1 MLGAERGAAAAMLS
15 LLLLASCRHAGTPL
29 ATAPPGDSAPP
40 SDAAPPSDSDGVTP
54 AHTDPVTLVID
65 GWTRSLMV
73 HVPAGAGGGARALVF
88 NLHGSG
94 GTGAQ
99 QEAFSAMDAV
109 ADREGFIVAYP
120 DAAIALGGGFVW
132 NVPGQPLISGAAVPA
147 GAADDVAFFAQ
158 AIVALAQRVSHLPGP
173 TELPTVRTTV
183 ADKAIHIE
191 PLPLQM
197 SKAPAA
203 TLAHIS
209 KDISTGGA
217 PPEVVAERELAA
229 RHDRVVAR
237 AARRGDAGRH
247 RDLET
252 RETSGTSSTAVTA
265 GSSTRDLEKPG
276 GASCDPPFELDEQGR
291 KHFKPECWSRP
302 GAASPVRAVTDA
314 NCDPSYTL
322 DEQGRKHF
330 KPECFT
336 NAKR

>member
-73 HVPAGAGGGARALVF
+73 HVPAGAGGAARALVF

-158 AIVALAQRVSHLPGP
+158 AIVALAQRYPIDRKRVFATGMSGGARMASQLGCDLSTLIAAVAPVAGLRCPTPCAGTRPVPVISFHGTADGTNPYDGGGPAYWTYSVPAAAQLWAAHDGCDATPVVSQVSDGVSLTTYAGCGGAA
-173 TELPTVRTTV
+173 TV
-183 ADKAIHIE
+183 ALYTIAGAGHE
-191 PLPLQM
+191 WP
-197 SKAPAA
+197 
-203 TLAHIS
+203 
-209 KDISTGGA
+209 GA
-217 PPEVVAERELAA
+217 PQQTAA
-229 RHDRVVAR
+229 I
-237 AARRGDAGRH
+237 DA
-247 RDLET
+247 
-252 RETSGTSSTAVTA
+252 SSVMWRFFA
-265 GSSTRDLEKPG
+265 
-276 GASCDPPFELDEQGR
+276 
-291 KHFKPECWSRP
+291 
-302 GAASPVRAVTDA
+302 GAALP
-314 NCDPSYTL
+314 
-322 DEQGRKHF
+322 
-330 KPECFT
+330 
-336 NAKR
+336 